1 MTWMGS
7 LKRTRLYKVWHEM
20 NRRCASEKHTHYKN
34 YGGRGIKV
42 CERWMNSFDNFYEDM
57 QSTWEQGLQLDREDN
72 NGNYEPTNC
81 RWVTRSQNTKNR
93 RNSSKIQSS
102 VDYVFYEKNQEKW
115 SFKVS
120 FETQEEAE
128 KLAKF
133 VSLYAKDIEL
143 W

>member
-1 MTWMGS
+1 
-7 LKRTRLYKVWHEM
+7 M